1 MRGELHVHRAIFTPV
16 KTALSDSIDFLK
28 PLSAAAPA
36 IGLIMGTG
44 LHRLADAITIRHAVD
59 YADIPHFPIST
70 VESHTGRLLFGTI
83 EGREVI
89 AMQGRFHGYEGYS
102 EEQIAYPVSVL
113 HGLGANVLLI
123 SNAAGALNPDFE
135 KGRLMLLGGLISLQD
150 KAFIADLA
158 SSTEHLF
165 DDTLCE
171 RFRTVAKQEQI
182 PIHEGVYVAVQGPML
197 ETRAEYRYLIRVGCD
212 AVGMSTAPEARR
224 AKALNMACLAVSVL
238 TDSCDPD
245 HLEPVTLEEIIAV
258 AGQADRTLS
267 DLFTKLI
274 ASC

>member
-1 MRGELHVHRAIFTPV
+1 MRGALRIHRAIFTPV

-28 PLSAAAPA
+28 PLSTAGPA

-44 LHRLADAITIRHAVD
+44 LHRLADAMTIRHAID

-113 HGLGANVLLI
+113 HGLGANTLLI
-123 SNAAGALNPDFE
+123 SNAAGALNPHFE
-135 KGRLMLLGGLISLQD
+135 KGQLMLLRGLISLQD
-150 KAFIADLA
+150 KAFISDDR
-158 SSTEHLF
+158 STWEYPF
-165 DDTLCE
+165 DDALCE
-171 RFRTVAKQEQI
+171 RFRTVARQEQI
-182 PIHEGVYVAVQGPML
+182 PLNEGVYVAVQGPML
-197 ETRAEYRYLIRVGCD
+197 ETRAEYRYLIRSGCD

-224 AKALNMACLAVSVL
+224 AKSLNMACLAVSVL
-238 TDSCDPD
+238 TDTCDPD
-245 HLEPVTLEEIIAV
+245 HLEPVTLDEIIAV
-258 AGQADRTLS
+258 AGQADKTLS

-274 ASC
+274 AAC